1 MINLK
6 EIEDRLDF
14 ALAQETKE
22 TLTKWLLDERLKN
35 ISLEG
40 TLPLVQEFHCSS
52 NIGLTNQYLPPI
64 KSENQKNSK
73 TPQKSGSFFYSFAL

>member
-6 EIEDRLDF
+6 EIEERLDF

-35 ISLEG
+35 ISIEE
-40 TLPLVQEFHCSS
+40 TAPLLLGFHCSS
-52 NIGLTNQYLPPI
+52 NIGLTNQYLPPT
-64 KSENQKNSK
+64 KKEVQEKSK
-73 TPQKSGSFFYSFAL
+73 TPQKSESFFYSFAL